1 MMFANN
7 QNKQSNSRT
16 MKATIRYN
24 DFSLDKLIINQ
35 VEDNK
40 LNAGQRISIPKY
52 KQDAYGDSLVQLQTP
67 PIYLFAYGIPKPGAY
82 YKDDAARSFVKVP
95 EDVNDPNS
103 VSFFNQME
111 SIDRYLTSPD
121 GKKKIFG
128 SEKVANNYVYQPI
141 VRTPENKQDDED
153 EDDDDEDNHKKKQ
166 SKKQTEIDLGP
177 KPRYMKFKIDLDWE
191 TKVIKTK
198 VLVKNDEGKR
208 EPVSG
213 IVTLED
219 INKYIRYKSTNTL
232 VIMWNKIYASKNK
245 LGDSKKYGAGFKI
258 TQSLC
263 EKPNDNKYNNDED
276 AFIDDEDFI
285 GAEHTLS
292 NVKITVG
299 EEPTLMTNS
308 VKVEIGKN
316 TVSSALD
323 NNDEDDDENEN
334 ENEDEDEDE
343 DEEDD
348 EPVVQTQKKVAV
360 NTPTKQVGRKPATK

>member
-1 MMFANN
+1 MFTNTQKKSIN
-7 QNKQSNSRT
+7 DKNKA
-16 MKATIRYN
+16 KATIRFS
-24 DFSLDKLIINQ
+24 DFSIDKLMINQ

-40 LNAGQRISIPKY
+40 MNAGQRISIPKY
-52 KQDAYGDSLVQLQTP
+52 KQDSYGDSLVQLQTP
-67 PIYLFAYGIPKPGAY
+67 PVYLFTYGIPKPGAF
-82 YKDDAARSFVKVP
+82 YKDEAARSFVKVP

-103 VSFFNQME
+103 LAFFNTME
-111 SIDRYLTSPD
+111 SIDKYLTSIE

-128 SEKVANNYVYQPI
+128 SEKVASNYVYQPI
-141 VRTPENKQDDED
+141 VRTPENKQDEEDDDED
-153 EDDDDEDNHKKKQ
+153 EDENDKKRRILKKQ
-166 SKKQTEIDLGP
+166 ETSDLGP

-191 TKVIKTK
+191 TKAIKTK

-208 EPVSG
+208 EPVTG

-219 INKYIRYKSTNTL
+219 INKYIRYKSTNTM

-263 EKPNDNKYNNDED
+263 EKPSDSKYNNDED

-292 NVKITVG
+292 NVKITV
-299 EEPTLMTNS
+299 EQEPNLLSNS
-308 VKVEIGKN
+308 VKVDISKN

-323 NNDEDDDENEN
+323 NNDE
-334 ENEDEDEDE
+334 EDEDEDE
-343 DEEDD
+343 DEDDEED
-348 EPVVQTQKKVAV
+348 EPVVKNTVAV
-360 NTPTKQVGRKPATK
+360 KKTTTTAGRKPATK